1 MSPICQGQKGI
12 DVMRQSYRTLYENK
26 KAKTKSQTYSETV
39 LFLIGRLSVT
49 CQYMADN
56 KYFRNILQV
65 RTGKIFRGRG
75 KFILLE
81 NSKLS

>member
-26 KAKTKSQTYSETV
+26 KAKTKSQIYSETV

-49 CQYMADN
+49 C
-56 KYFRNILQV
+56 
-65 RTGKIFRGRG
+65 
-75 KFILLE
+75 
-81 NSKLS
+81 